1 VTTAAH
7 ERRDLHNI
15 SIDIAAA
22 LDGLCGFTHIP
33 SGRVCRMPHRHSG
46 PCELSGGPA
55 GPSRRRISRQ
65 RPLAGPP
72 CRPRVDPSQS
82 TDRNPKDP

>member
-15 SIDIAAA
+15 NIDIAVAS
-22 LDGLCGFTHIP
+22 DGLCGFTHMA
-33 SGRVCRMPHRHSG
+33 SGRVCRMPHRHPG
-46 PCELSGGPA
+46 PCELTRGPV
-55 GPSRRRISRQ
+55 GLSIRRTGRQ

-72 CRPRVDPSQS
+72 CGAYVDTRQS